1 MTRVTRKK
9 EYMVAGILVLAV
21 VVLTAALMM
30 QRHQIYQEKELNLTA
45 AEIARRCPELEV
57 DSKDRAL
64 IQALMTLDESYDG
77 TEADGWPESQ
87 LWMIGE
93 SFQLE
98 NLEVTS
104 AGNTVWAS
112 YGTDTRSVILS
123 FNRLDGTGIT
133 KAVGDYAPDGKPM
146 NAYYRDADGNLTA
159 YQNVLDLK
167 SSVRAWIGQKG

>member
-1 MTRVTRKK
+1 MTER
-9 EYMVAGILVLAV
+9 
-21 VVLTAALMM
+21 
-30 QRHQIYQEKELNLTA
+30 
-45 AEIARRCPELEV
+45 
-57 DSKDRAL
+57 
-64 IQALMTLDESYDG
+64 
-77 TEADGWPESQ
+77 WPESQ

-98 NLEVTS
+98 NLGVTS
-104 AGNTVWAS
+104 AGNTVWVS